1 MISLAIDI
9 GNTMTHFG
17 VIEDR
22 EIIFSSKVL
31 TSDLDRP
38 PITELSR
45 YDCRYAGISSVVPN
59 KNSKTIS
66 YLDKELGLD
75 ATLISKELCPIGL
88 SVSNPSEVG
97 ADRIC
102 NSVAAVRIVGGNS
115 IVIDFG
121 SATTF
126 DVIDSTG
133 SFIGGAICPGMDV
146 AARNLFN
153 AAALLSDVELQF
165 PEYVI
170 GKSTDTNLQSGIMF
184 GAVAM
189 VEGMVSMIAQE
200 LDEKELDIIVT
211 GGFGE
216 IVSNRISLEHRYDPY
231 LTLRGIDYI
240 ISP

>member
-1 MISLAIDI
+1 M
-9 GNTMTHFG
+9 
-17 VIEDR
+17 
-22 EIIFSSKVL
+22 
-31 TSDLDRP
+31 
-38 PITELSR
+38 
-45 YDCRYAGISSVVPN
+45 
-59 KNSKTIS
+59 
-66 YLDKELGLD
+66 
-75 ATLISKELCPIGL
+75 
-88 SVSNPSEVG
+88 SNPSEVG

-102 NSVAAVRIVGGNS
+102 NSVAAVRIVGENS

-189 VEGMVSMIAQE
+189 VEGMIDMIAQE

-216 IVSNRISLEHRYDPY
+216 IVSSRIRLEHRYDPY
-231 LTLRGIDYI
+231 LTLRRIDYI